1 MAGLFIAPLVEKCTA
16 CQRHWKS
23 DIRWHRF
30 QNRAYSLA
38 LAWGVRGL
46 KSLKRFWPHLMA
58 LGSSISTGKPEKLL
72 SLMCSVFFS
81 GFLKSSVV
89 YAAIVYV
96 RDNDLTY
103 NSIRFKKP
111 LRHFLTANI
120 KKTFQRIFS
129 YDFGRKKKALSDFL
143 ASSSSGKIANSGKPV

>member
-1 MAGLFIAPLVEKCTA
+1 
-16 CQRHWKS
+16 
-23 DIRWHRF
+23 
-30 QNRAYSLA
+30 
-38 LAWGVRGL
+38 
-46 KSLKRFWPHLMA
+46 
-58 LGSSISTGKPEKLL
+58 
-72 SLMCSVFFS
+72 MCSVFFP

-89 YAAIVYV
+89 YAAIVYA

-129 YDFGRKKKALSDFL
+129 YDFGCKKKALSDFL